1 MEKLFD
7 ATALGEIL
15 IDFTECGV
23 SANGRRLYQQNPGG
37 AVANVMYTM
46 SKLGAKTS
54 FIGKVGRDVH
64 GEYLKETLKRV
75 GVNTDGL
82 VLDPN
87 VFTTLAFV
95 TLSDKKKP
103 SFSFARKPGA
113 DTQLQKPEVNK
124 EIISTTKIFHVG
136 SLSLTDEPSR
146 STTLYALDLAKNS
159 GAIISYDPNYR
170 ASLWPNFEQAKQQLR
185 IILPFVNLLKLAEEE
200 TEILTDE
207 TDPSLAAKKLVEAG
221 ISCVVV
227 TLGERGAL
235 VCTKKGQKEVPAQK
249 VENIVDTTGAGD
261 AFWGAFL
268 KKMIDNNVTHQNLS
282 LEQAIEFAQFGNKIA
297 AEHIKK

>member
-200 TEILTDE
+200 TESLTDE
-207 TDPSLAAKKLVEAG
+207 TDPSLAAIAAVATAQVAAA
-221 ISCVVV
+221 CVVS
-227 TLGERGAL
+227 AI
-235 VCTKKGQKEVPAQK
+235 VCPF
-249 VENIVDTTGAGD
+249 IVSY
-261 AFWGAFL
+261 AFKLLRNNKL
-268 KKMIDNNVTHQNLS
+268 KKMENHPPSLS
-282 LEQAIEFAQFGNKIA
+282 LRRFVNR
-297 AEHIKK
+297 